1 MVPSPASTKS
11 ARDAFARAVRSV
23 APGDRSLGLEVGQEG
38 EMQAAGRRRR
48 TPVGR
53 IEREDHR
60 LPAEVGKGDGLV
72 GCGVEGEPGLAD
84 AGLQD
89 ARGPAS
95 RRGRRRALLTLRSPI
110 GLRHV
115 VGLRQE
121 RRHAPRR
128 GDGLPEWQILRR
140 SEWGTRGRSGDLTPK
155 RSRGPY
161 CRRARPAPDSAGLA
175 AGATA
180 PVARVSP
187 GVRPPA
193 SPTQTDGDSP
203 GSSRSGGA
211 ADAIRRSTSR
221 KATALHAGVGLAAA
235 STAGHR
241 RERAL
246 TDM

>member
-1 MVPSPASTKS
+1 MVPSPSSTKS

-38 EMQAAGRRRR
+38 EMQAAGRRRPDSSRPDR
-48 TPVGR
+48 TRGS
-53 IEREDHR
+53 
-60 LPAEVGKGDGLV
+60 PAARRSRATVWS
-72 GCGVEGEPGLAD
+72 GVELRVNPGSLMPGFRMPGARP
-84 AGLQD
+84 AGAVD
-89 ARGPAS
+89 DVP
-95 RRGRRRALLTLRSPI
+95 LLTLRSPI

-140 SEWGTRGRSGDLTPK
+140 SEWGRGGDRVTSHPSDRGGGTAGGRGRPRIPRDWPRVRPHPSPACLPGSGHPPHPH
-155 RSRGPY
+155 RRMGIHPARRGPA
-161 CRRARPAPDSAGLA
+161 ARP
-175 AGATA
+175 T
-180 PVARVSP
+180 
-187 GVRPPA
+187 
-193 SPTQTDGDSP
+193 
-203 GSSRSGGA
+203 RSGARPLGKPPLY
-211 ADAIRRSTSR
+211 T
-221 KATALHAGVGLAAA
+221 LASVLLAA